1 MTNKQPE
8 VDRLD
13 KQILSILMRNAK
25 IAYTEIAKKLF
36 VSGGTIHV
44 RMKKMEDAGIVK
56 GYNLAADYGK
66 LGYDISAF
74 LGIYLDKSSLYEEV
88 ARELAAIPEIVFA
101 HYTTGLYN
109 IFAKVVCRDTNHL
122 RDILHAI
129 QRIQGIQRTE
139 TFISLE
145 ETIDRPLAITEF
157 DQEES
162 KILEELGIS

>member
-1 MTNKQPE
+1 MTKTNDIDK
-8 VDRLD
+8 LD

-25 IAYTEIAKKLF
+25 KAYTDIAKQLF

-44 RMKKMEDAGIVK
+44 RMKKLEDAGIVK
-56 GYNLAADYGK
+56 GYNLIVDHSK

-74 LGIYLDKSSLYEEV
+74 LGIYLDKSSLYEDV
-88 ARELAAIPEIVFA
+88 SKELEAISEIVNA

-122 RDILHAI
+122 RSILH
-129 QRIQGIQRTE
+129 RIQEVPGIQRTE

-145 ETIDRPLAITEF
+145 ESINRPIAI
-157 DQEES
+157 EE
-162 KILEELGIS
+162 EQDAMNVTP